1 MQKKQKILYLV
12 TLAEWGGAQTYI
24 FDLAT
29 SFQDKYEVRVALGGK
44 QNGELAKRLTK
55 FNIQVYYLKN
65 LQRPVNFYR
74 DWLVFWDIIK
84 LLKQTKPDI
93 IHLNSSKAGSL
104 GALAAKCCG
113 IKKIIY
119 TVHGLVLNEPLTLPK
134 KLFYWLAE
142 WLSAKFKNHLICVSE
157 YDKKS
162 LLKYKIAQPE
172 KIVVIHNGLDLKNL
186 RFYSKADAS
195 QRLYKRL
202 YNPNLTME
210 QWSNGAII
218 GCIANFYQT
227 KGLIYLIEAA
237 REIKDNN
244 IKFIIIGDGPER
256 RKLTELIE
264 NYKLNDTFF
273 LLGIIESAYQYLKAF
288 DLFVLPSVKEGL
300 VYTLIEA
307 EAAALPIIAT
317 NVGGNPEIIAHNK
330 NGLLVPPKNFN
341 ALAENIINL
350 LQNKALLEKFSRNN
364 PETAK
369 KFDFFKMIEET
380 EKIYQYNISKNIF
393 SDH

>member
-1 MQKKQKILYLV
+1 MSKKQKILYLA

-29 SFQDKYEVRVALGGK
+29 SLRNKYDILVALGGK
-44 QNGELAKRLTK
+44 QNGELIKRLTK
-55 FNIQVYYLKN
+55 LNIPVYYLEN
-65 LQRPVNFYR
+65 LQRSVNFYR
-74 DWLVFWDIIK
+74 DWLAFWNIVK

-93 IHLNSSKAGSL
+93 VHLNSSKAGSL
-104 GALAAKCCG
+104 GALAAKCCK
-113 IKKIIY
+113 IKKVIY

-134 KLFYWLAE
+134 KIFYWLAE
-142 WLSAKFKNHLICVSE
+142 WLSAKFKNNLICVSE

-162 LLKYKIAQPE
+162 LLKYKISRPK

-186 RFYSKADAS
+186 RFYSKEDAR

-210 QWSNGAII
+210 QWSNGAMI

-256 RKLTELIE
+256 RTLTELIE
-264 NYKLNDTFF
+264 NYKLNDSVY
-273 LLGIIESAYQYLKAF
+273 LLGIIDGAAQYLKAF
-288 DLFVLPSVKEGL
+288 DIFVLPSIKEGL

-307 EAAALPIIAT
+307 RAAGRPIIAT
-317 NVGGNPEIIAHNK
+317 NVGGNPEIVEHNK
-330 NGLLVPPKNFN
+330 NGLLVAAKDFN

-350 LQNKALLEKFSRNN
+350 LQNKPLLEKFSNNN

-369 KFDFFKMIEET
+369 KFDFSRMVEET
-380 EKIYQYNISKNIF
+380 EKIYQ
-393 SDH
+393 